1 MQMTFATLSIH
12 ALLVLLAF
20 GSVGLGQQTQEVNTA
35 QTVPDHRGS
44 GRRLTE
50 NFNRLPTMLIC
61 HRGSGR
67 RENDP
72 PAHTRPGFIAA
83 QPFHI
88 LQGAESLEIV

>member
-1 MQMTFATLSIH
+1 MTFATLSIH

-20 GSVGLGQQTQEVNTA
+20 GSVGLGQHTQGVNTT

-44 GRRLTE
+44 GRRLT
-50 NFNRLPTMLIC
+50 NNLNRLPIMIIC

-72 PAHTRPGFIAA
+72 PAHVRPSFISAKPS
-83 QPFHI
+83 QI